1 MILVYTYND
10 DKITTIVAI
19 YVDDLIVAS
28 NDELRLQQLKEN
40 LKKSFDMKD
49 LGKISY
55 GLGIKFNQNKDE
67 ITMSQRKYTQEILK
81 KLNMENCKP
90 ISTSIKI
97 AEKLTKAMC
106 PKTEEEAKRMQNI
119 PYQELIGALMYL
131 ALFTR
136 PDIAHAVSVLGQ
148 FNANYGTQHWAAAK
162 RVLRYLKRTQ
172 DVGLKFVKGNESL
185 TGFADADWGAS
196 TDDRRSYTGFAFI
209 LANAA
214 EQRTVAMSST
224 EAEYMSLSDSSKA
237 AIHLRRL
244 LEEILDDQ
252 KTTTIYNDNQ
262 GAGLLSKNP
271 VFHNR
276 TKHVGIRHHFIREC
290 IERGNVELK
299 YIATTDMPKAQLMF
313 KQTWTN

>member
-1 MILVYTYND
+1 M
-10 DKITTIVAI
+10 
-19 YVDDLIVAS
+19 
-28 NDELRLQQLKEN
+28 
-40 LKKSFDMKD
+40 
-49 LGKISY
+49 
-55 GLGIKFNQNKDE
+55 
-67 ITMSQRKYTQEILK
+67 
-81 KLNMENCKP
+81 
-90 ISTSIKI
+90 
-97 AEKLTKAMC
+97 
-106 PKTEEEAKRMQNI
+106 
-119 PYQELIGALMYL
+119 
-131 ALFTR
+131 
-136 PDIAHAVSVLGQ
+136 
-148 FNANYGTQHWAAAK
+148 
-162 RVLRYLKRTQ
+162 
-172 DVGLKFVKGNESL
+172 KGNESL

-276 TKHVGIRHHFIREC
+276 TKHVDIRHHFIREC
-290 IERGNVELK
+290 IERGDVEVK
-299 YIATTDMPKAQLMF
+299 YIPTTDMPADVLTKGLSAPKHNSCLSKF
-313 KQTWTN
+313 GLTNIK